1 MRADKWNKVK
11 KSTTA
16 LRDDFVKPPQL
27 FTEYKKVDETRA
39 YKDLRGDFFL
49 DKTII
54 ENDIDS
60 QLQVVCLLYNFLSFT
75 IEVD

>member
-1 MRADKWNKVK
+1 VRADKWNKVK

-54 ENDIDS
+54 
-60 QLQVVCLLYNFLSFT
+60 
-75 IEVD
+75 